1 MMQPGQR
8 VIFSDNGVLSDI
20 TVQMSD
26 PLERS
31 FTVSINAAQD
41 ALYIASSVPFNHKWF
56 ELGAQKNDVVASVSV
71 ELWNNSEWQPAVD
84 ILDYTSVNGKT
95 FYRGGAIQFATDIE
109 TGGWT
114 RERLSADV
122 TGIDSLSIYEMYWM
136 RMKWSTN
143 LTASIPIVYIG
154 NRFSEDI
161 DLYAEYPDLNNAS
174 LKTAWEVGKTTWDE
188 QHALAADYIVQQLIS
203 GSIIWDRGQIM
214 DWLLFKPAS
223 VHKTAEIIYGGFG
236 PQMAENKKMAR
247 DAYENAIAL
256 KYFNVDKSGDG
267 AASDYE
273 RLQTT
278 QEMRR

>member
-1 MMQPGQR
+1 MQPGQR

-20 TVQMSD
+20 TVQMAD

-41 ALYIASSVPFNHKWF
+41 ALYIASSVPFNHKWID
-56 ELGAQKNDVVASVSV
+56 LGSTKNSVDATVSV
-71 ELWNNSEWQPAVD
+71 ELWNNGQWQSAVD
-84 ILDYTSVNGKT
+84 ILDYTLSGGKT
-95 FYRGGAIQFATDIE
+95 FSRSGVIQFATDIE

-122 TGIDSLSIYEMYWM
+122 TGIESMSIYEMYWM
-136 RMKWSTN
+136 RLKWSAN
-143 LTASIPIVYIG
+143 LTASIPITYIG
-154 NRFSEDI
+154 NRFSDDV
-161 DLYAEYPDLNNAS
+161 DLYAEYPDLNNSAM
-174 LKTAWEVGKTTWDE
+174 KTAWETGKTTWDD

-203 GSIIWDRGQIM
+203 GSIIWDRAQIM
-214 DWLLFKPAS
+214 DWLLFKPAA

-247 DAYENAIAL
+247 SSYESAMNL
-256 KYFNVDKSGDG
+256 RYFNIDKNGDG
-267 AASDYE
+267 TASEYE
-273 RLQTT
+273 RMQTT